1 MNTDAHEALPL
12 ETPGALP
19 LEAPGAFWKAAS
31 NRLSAT
37 ECLQGSSA
45 SLRHIEHMSF
55 IISV

>member
-45 SLRHIEHMSF
+45 SLRHIELPGPALQ
-55 IISV
+55 